1 MWSSSLATLFFD
13 EIGLTSDSWNLDVE
27 LLTTDAS
34 NRSSTDH
41 NPTSEMLAAAS
52 PMMLSTGLTAGRHS
66 AARSAEAEARRELS
80 FT

>member
-34 NRSSTDH
+34 NRSQP
-41 NPTSEMLAAAS
+41 NLRKMLAAAS